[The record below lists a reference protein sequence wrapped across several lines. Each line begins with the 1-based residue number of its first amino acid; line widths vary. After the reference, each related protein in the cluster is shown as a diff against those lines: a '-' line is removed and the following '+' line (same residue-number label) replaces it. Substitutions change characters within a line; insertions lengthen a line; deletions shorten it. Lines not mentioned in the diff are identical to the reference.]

1 MNIGFTLRK
10 NTNQF
15 HATTFPKVVS
25 DFFKKGI
32 YVYGEDT
39 TPLEED
45 KKDKKLIISMTNHT
59 DGESQA
65 QENTDETNLV
75 QGLTQCTTK
84 AV

>member
-32 YVYGEDT
+32 YVYGKDT
-39 TPLEED
+39 TPLEE
-45 KKDKKLIISMTNHT
+45 KKYFLSDMSIFSFLR
-59 DGESQA
+59 
-65 QENTDETNLV
+65 
-75 QGLTQCTTK
+75 
-84 AV
+84 